1 MREEIFAGLAQV
13 RRVPELRVIF
23 PFSFFMVAAGSAL
36 LPLTVPLAIDKL
48 RAGQVGFVLLEASIA
63 TGATLGTIITGYL
76 PDVRRGQLMIIGGLG
91 MGFFVAFA
99 GASQT
104 LPLTM
109 IFLVVA
115 GIANM
120 IYLIPMITV
129 VQEVTETEIRGR
141 VFAARFSVVQ
151 AGILVGIGYAT
162 LMTSVFL
169 PAGSAG
175 IAVLLSGLLMILV
188 SSIAGFSPA
197 IRKV

>member
-1 MREEIFAGLAQV
+1 
-13 RRVPELRVIF
+13 
-23 PFSFFMVAAGSAL
+23 
-36 LPLTVPLAIDKL
+36 
-48 RAGQVGFVLLEASIA
+48 
-63 TGATLGTIITGYL
+63 
-76 PDVRRGQLMIIGGLG
+76 

-109 IFLVVA
+109 IFFAVA

-120 IYLIPMITV
+120 IYLIPMITAI
-129 VQEVTETEIRGR
+129 QEVTETEIRGR

-162 LMTSVFL
+162 LMTSAFL

-188 SSIAGFSPA
+188 SSIAGFSSA
-197 IRKV
+197 LRKV